1 MPNINIH
8 MNINLSLFNYN
19 TNMFLNHVQDF
30 ILNKLMIYIVDNS
43 CF

>member
-8 MNINLSLFNYN
+8 ILFNYN
-19 TNMFLNHVQDF
+19 TKVFLNHVQDF